1 MKQKGILMISSTS
14 IKGGGPE
21 HMFNL
26 GNSLPKNFRV
36 FFAIPFSLEY
46 GKFLNKKNHIEIS
59 QRKIRI
65 LDILRLI
72 KFVRV
77 NSIDIVHAHGKG
89 AGLLGRIL
97 NIFVRKSLIYT
108 FHGIHNKFYRN
119 YQKIIY
125 LIYENIFGKI
135 DSMKIFVSAS
145 EKDYAK
151 KNKFIIDKNKFS
163 IINNSVPNKKL
174 INFKID
180 QKNLNASINIKNNYP
195 NIITACRLV
204 EQKNIYEI
212 LEISELIP
220 KCNFIILGDGPLLE
234 EINSFLKRKNINNV
248 YMLGKKNDIFKYL
261 YASKIYLSASFYEGL
276 SISVLEAMSIGL
288 PIIASRVVGN
298 IDAIEHSK
306 TGFLYDLGDINMAA
320 KYISDILKNEEK
332 FIKISKSSQQRQR
345 KKFSYDLMI
354 ENYLKIYES
363 F

>member
-1 MKQKGILMISSTS
+1 MRKKRLLMISSSS

-26 GNSLPKNFRV
+26 GNILSEKFRV
-36 FFAIPFSLEY
+36 FYAIPFSSEY
-46 GKFLNKKNHIEIS
+46 SKYLNKKNHIEIS
-59 QRKIRI
+59 QRKIRVI
-65 LDILRLI
+65 DILKLI
-72 KFVRV
+72 KFVMV

-97 NIFVRKSLIYT
+97 NIFVRKPLIYT
-108 FHGIHNKFYRN
+108 FHGIHNKFYTN
-119 YQKIIY
+119 YQKKIY

-145 EKDYAK
+145 EYEYAK
-151 KNKFIIDKNKFS
+151 RNKFRIDKNKFS
-163 IINNSVPNKKL
+163 IINNCVPNKKL

-180 QKNLNASINIKNNYP
+180 QKNLNASINIGNNYP

-212 LEISELIP
+212 LEISKLIP
-220 KCNFIILGDGPLLE
+220 KCNFIILGDGPLLK
-234 EINSFLKRKNINNV
+234 EINTFLVRKNISNV
-248 YMLGKKNDIFKYL
+248 FILGQKNDIFKYL
-261 YASKIYLSASFYEGL
+261 YASKIYLNTSFYEGL

-288 PIIASRVVGN
+288 PIIASKVVGN

-306 TGFLYDLGDINMAA
+306 TGFLYNLGDINIAA

-332 FIKISKSSQQRQR
+332 FIKISESSQQRQR
-345 KKFSYDLMI
+345 KKFSYDLMS

>member
-1 MKQKGILMISSTS
+1 MKKKGLLMISSSS

-21 HMFNL
+21 HMFKL
-26 GNSLPKNFRV
+26 GNNLSDKFRV
-36 FFAIPFSLEY
+36 FFAIPFSSEY
-46 GKFLNKKNHIEIS
+46 SEYLNKKNHINIS
-59 QRKIRI
+59 ERKLRI
-65 LDILRLI
+65 LDILKLI

-77 NSIDIVHAHGKG
+77 NSIDIIHSHGKG

-97 NIFVRKSLIYT
+97 NIFVRKFLIYT

-119 YQKIIY
+119 YQKKFY

-135 DSMKIFVSAS
+135 DSLKIFVSAS
-145 EKDYAK
+145 ENDYAK
-151 KNKFIIDKNKFS
+151 KNKFIIDKKKFS
-163 IINNSVPNKKL
+163 IINNAVPNKKL
-174 INFKID
+174 INFEIE
-180 QKNLNASINIKNNYP
+180 QKNLNASINIRNNHP

-212 LEISELIP
+212 LQISELIP
-220 KCNFIILGDGPLLE
+220 KCNFIILGDGPLFN
-234 EINSFLKRKNINNV
+234 EIKSFLKRKNISNV
-248 YMLGKKNDIFKYL
+248 FMLGQKNDIFKYL
-261 YASKIYLSASFYEGL
+261 YASKIYLSTSFYEGL

-288 PIIASRVVGN
+288 PIIASKVVGN

-306 TGFLYDLGDINMAA
+306 TGFLYNLGDINMAA

-354 ENYLKIYES
+354 QNYLKIYES

>member
-26 GNSLPKNFRV
+26 GNNLSKNFRV
-36 FFAIPFSLEY
+36 FFAIPFSTEY

-59 QRKIRI
+59 QRKIRM

-119 YQKIIY
+119 YQKKIY

-145 EKDYAK
+145 ENEYAK
-151 KNKFIIDKNKFS
+151 KNKFRIDKNKFS

-174 INFKID
+174 INFEID
-180 QKNLNASINIKNNYP
+180 QKNLNASINIRNNHP

-204 EQKNIYEI
+204 KQKNIYEI

-220 KCNFIILGDGPLLE
+220 KCNFIILGDGPLLK
-234 EINSFLKRKNINNV
+234 EINIFLKRKNISNIF
-248 YMLGKKNDIFKYL
+248 MLGQKSDIFKYL
-261 YASKIYLSASFYEGL
+261 YASKIYLSTSFYEGL

-306 TGFLYDLGDINMAA
+306 TGFLYNLGDINMAA

-332 FIKISKSSQQRQR
+332 FIKISKASQQRQR
-345 KKFSYDLMI
+345 EKFSYDLMI